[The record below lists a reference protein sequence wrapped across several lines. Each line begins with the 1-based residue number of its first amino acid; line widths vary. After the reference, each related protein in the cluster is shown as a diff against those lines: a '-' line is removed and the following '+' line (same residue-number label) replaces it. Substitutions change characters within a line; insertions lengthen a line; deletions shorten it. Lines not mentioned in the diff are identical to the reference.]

1 MRSQE
6 PSELLDFEHDIPTTP
21 EDVRALREH
30 RPRVGEDWLRQLE
43 ELSKQFPVSTEDL
56 ARRPTF
62 EGFEP
67 FEL

>member
-1 MRSQE
+1 MKSQE
-6 PSELLDFEHDIPTTP
+6 PSDLLDFERDIPTTP

-30 RPRVGEDWLRQLE
+30 RPHAGEDWLAQLE
-43 ELSKQFPVSTEDL
+43 ELSKQFPISPEEL

-62 EGFEP
+62 KGADP